1 MNNNEENLIHD
12 LIFSE
17 ETNYKI
23 DLKDYVQSDIYDYEW
38 FFDKIKNILK
48 KSQIEI
54 EYYKISANDTIILEL
69 KLKK

>member
-23 DLKDYVQSDIYDYEW
+23 DLKDYVQPDIYDYEW